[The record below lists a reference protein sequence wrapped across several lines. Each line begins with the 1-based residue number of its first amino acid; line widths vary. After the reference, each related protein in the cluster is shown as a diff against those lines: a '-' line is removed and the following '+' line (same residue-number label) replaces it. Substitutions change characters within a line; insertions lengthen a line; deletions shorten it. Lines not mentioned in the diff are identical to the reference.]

1 VPQEDFAPAPPPR
14 PYSSAEALRQFEAPS
29 EEVYRLGE
37 GDNLTIQI
45 WDHVELSGAQVIGPD
60 GRITLPVA
68 GSLRV
73 AGLTRE
79 DAAKIIKEALSKS
92 FDGIVATVKVDQYVA
107 NRVVILGK
115 VKTPGVYRFESQP
128 TLLEALSRAGG
139 TLDDPRNVTGFTNWS
154 HCAVIRGKDRV
165 AWLDLRVLM
174 EGGDLSLN
182 LRLAPNDVV
191 LIPEQGDLPVYVLGQ
206 VTRPGPFRWIPG
218 MTVLDAVA
226 QAGGMTR
233 DADPNKIL
241 LVRPSRNERMIVYQS
256 DLLAP
261 TPGAVIAVDRGDIV
275 YVPSSILADIG
286 YFFEKLNP
294 WGWVFLAQAVK

>member
-1 VPQEDFAPAPPPR
+1 MIYRLRLNSPKSGAPSRLWKQGGGRGALLWAGCTFLALWGCHAAPEVPQEDFAPAPPPR

-139 TLDDPRNVTGFTNWS
+139 A
-154 HCAVIRGKDRV
+154 AVF
-165 AWLDLRVLM
+165 
-174 EGGDLSLN
+174 S
-182 LRLAPNDVV
+182 
-191 LIPEQGDLPVYVLGQ
+191 
-206 VTRPGPFRWIPG
+206 
-218 MTVLDAVA
+218 
-226 QAGGMTR
+226 
-233 DADPNKIL
+233 
-241 LVRPSRNERMIVYQS
+241 
-256 DLLAP
+256 
-261 TPGAVIAVDRGDIV
+261 GAIC
-275 YVPSSILADIG
+275 S
-286 YFFEKLNP
+286 
-294 WGWVFLAQAVK
+294 